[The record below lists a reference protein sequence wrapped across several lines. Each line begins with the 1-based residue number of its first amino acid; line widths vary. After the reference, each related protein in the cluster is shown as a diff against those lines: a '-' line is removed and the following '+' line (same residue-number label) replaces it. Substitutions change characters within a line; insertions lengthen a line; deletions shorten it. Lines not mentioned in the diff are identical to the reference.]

1 MSRFTAAAGFRH
13 DQPETTGLLLVQLG
27 TPQAPEAGAVRR
39 YLAEFLADPRVI
51 EIPRAVWMPILHGI
65 ILRTRPA
72 RSAAKYAS
80 IWTDEGSPL
89 AVHSRRQAALL
100 GGYLGEAGHRVSV
113 ALAMRYGEPSVG
125 SVLRELRE
133 RNLTRLLV
141 LPLYP
146 QYAGSSVGT
155 ALDAVMREIAGWRN
169 PPELRTIK
177 HFHDDPGYIAAL
189 ADRVRA
195 HWRSEGQPGQL
206 LMSFHGVPESTL
218 LQGDPYHC
226 ECLVTARLL
235 AQALELPRE
244 RWRVSFQSRLG
255 RARWLQPYTEATLRE
270 LGRQGTERLDV
281 LCPGFVADCLETLEE
296 IAIEGKATYEE
307 AGGRGFS
314 YIPCLN
320 DSPAF
325 IRGLTG
331 LVGRHLQGWPTAR
344 PDAAAQAALDDRL
357 AQRLE
362 RARAAGATR

>member
-1 MSRFTAAAGFRH
+1 MTSFTAATNFHH
-13 DQPETTGLLLVQLG
+13 DQPPLTAVLVVQLG
-27 TPQAPEAGAVRR
+27 TPQAPQAGSVRR
-39 YLAEFLADPRVI
+39 YLAEFLSDPRVI
-51 EIPRAVWMPILHGI
+51 EIPRLVWLPLLHGV

-89 AVHSRRQAALL
+89 AVHSRRQAKLL
-100 GGYLGEAGHRVSV
+100 GGYLGEAGHRVEV
-113 ALAMRYGEPSVG
+113 ALAMRYGEPSIP

-155 ALDAVMREIAGWRN
+155 ALDAVMRELSAWRN

-177 HFHDDPGYIAAL
+177 HFHDDPAYIAAL
-189 ADRVRA
+189 AESVRA
-195 HWRSEGQPGQL
+195 HWRREGEPERL
-206 LMSFHGVPESTL
+206 LMSFHGVPERTL
-218 LQGDPYHC
+218 LLGDPYHC

-270 LGRQGTERLDV
+270 LGAAGTSGLDV
-281 LCPGFVADCLETLEE
+281 ICPGFVADCLETLEE
-296 IAIEGKATYEE
+296 ISIEGRHTYEA
-307 AGGRGFS
+307 AGGKAFR
-314 YIPCLN
+314 YLPCLN
-320 DSPAF
+320 ENPAF
-325 IRGLTG
+325 IHALTG
-331 LVGRHLQGWPTAR
+331 LAGRHLQGWPTAR
-344 PDAAAQAALDDRL
+344 PDEAGQAALASELAERL
-357 AQRLE
+357 SQ
-362 RARAAGATR
+362 ARKAGSAA